1 MLAGVPQGSI
11 LGPLLFLVYM
21 NYLSKNLS
29 SIAKLFADDHSIF
42 FPLFMISSLQLY
54 DDLIKIFNFK
64 LGISMKM
71 SFNPEVNKQAQEV
84 VFSRRDQKVT
94 HPTVHFNNSPVIRSS
109 SQKNLGIHLED
120 KLNFIHH
127 IKGKFPKLTK
137 VLVLL
142 KNRIILYPEKLY

>member
-64 LGISMKM
+64 LGILMKI
-71 SFNPEVNKQAQEV
+71 SFNREVNKQAQEV
-84 VFSRRDQKVT
+84 VFLVEARKSLIPQ
-94 HPTVHFNNSPVIRSS
+94 
-109 SQKNLGIHLED
+109 
-120 KLNFIHH
+120 FIS
-127 IKGKFPKLTK
+127 IT
-137 VLVLL
+137 LL
-142 KNRIILYPEKLY
+142 

>member
-1 MLAGVPQGSI
+1 
-11 LGPLLFLVYM
+11 
-21 NYLSKNLS
+21 
-29 SIAKLFADDHSIF
+29 
-42 FPLFMISSLQLY
+42 
-54 DDLIKIFNFK
+54 
-64 LGISMKM
+64 M

-84 VFSRRDQKVT
+84 GFSCRSQKVT

>member
-1 MLAGVPQGSI
+1 MPQGSI
-11 LGPLLFLVYM
+11 LGPLLFLVYI

-94 HPTVHFNNSPVIRSS
+94 HLTVHFNNSPVIRSS
-109 SQKNLGIHLED
+109 SQKKSRHS
-120 KLNFIHH
+120 FRRQ
-127 IKGKFPKLTK
+127 T
-137 VLVLL
+137 
-142 KNRIILYPEKLY
+142 